1 MNKYAIVVIGYNRP
15 VSMQR
20 LLNSL
25 SQGIYGNDKI
35 TLIISIDNSGTDEV
49 KKCADIFFW
58 KFGEKKIV
66 VYPKKQGLRQHI
78 LHCGDFLY
86 DYDAI
91 AVLEDDIVVA
101 PGFYTYMK
109 ETVKKY
115 HDNDQIAGISL
126 YNHLWNVHVNM
137 PFEPVPTIYDTYFFQ
152 FAQSWGQIWMKK
164 QWFDFQKWYKQNR
177 EEFGEINGVPESVC
191 GWPSSSWLKYHIR
204 YCVEKDK
211 YFVYPYKSLST
222 CFADIGEHWKLP
234 DTHLQVP
241 LLVGEQKEFRLP
253 EFNDPNCAIYDA
265 YFERKWING
274 YIAGIP
280 TADISINLYGYK
292 KNNEGK
298 RYILS
303 THILP
308 HKMIATFGLQ
318 YRPHELNAIWNSQGK
333 DIILYDTITPD
344 KLQKNRFNDIK
355 EFQYRFKLYGKTRLL
370 IKCVIYKII
379 SIFKNIFKGD

>member
-1 MNKYAIVVIGYNRP
+1 
-15 VSMQR
+15 
-20 LLNSL
+20 
-25 SQGIYGNDKI
+25 
-35 TLIISIDNSGTDEV
+35 
-49 KKCADIFFW
+49 
-58 KFGEKKIV
+58 
-66 VYPKKQGLRQHI
+66 
-78 LHCGDFLY
+78 
-86 DYDAI
+86 
-91 AVLEDDIVVA
+91 
-101 PGFYTYMK
+101 
-109 ETVKKY
+109 
-115 HDNDQIAGISL
+115 
-126 YNHLWNVHVNM
+126 
-137 PFEPVPTIYDTYFFQ
+137 
-152 FAQSWGQIWMKK
+152 
-164 QWFDFQKWYKQNR
+164 
-177 EEFGEINGVPESVC
+177 
-191 GWPSSSWLKYHIR
+191 
-204 YCVEKDK
+204 
-211 YFVYPYKSLST
+211 LST